1 MRWLQLGFAALV
13 PGMEAV
19 AAGYTGVLGNLPI
32 VVLHSL
38 SDMAGGAHKTLAVG
52 AINKYVIP
60 SGVFDVRQ
68 IGIIGF
74 GPKFMAVVLKL

>member
-1 MRWLQLGFAALV
+1 MRWLQLRFAALV
-13 PGMEAV
+13 PRMEAV
-19 AAGYTGVLGNLPI
+19 AAGYTGVLANLPI
-32 VVLHSL
+32 VVLRSL

-52 AINKYVIP
+52 TINKYVIP

-68 IGIIGF
+68 ISIIGF

>member
-1 MRWLQLGFAALV
+1 MRWLQLGFVAIV
-13 PGMEAV
+13 PSMEAV

-32 VVLHSL
+32 VVLRSL
-38 SDMAGGAHKTLAVG
+38 SDMAAGAHKTLAVG

-68 IGIIGF
+68 ISIIGF

>member
-1 MRWLQLGFAALV
+1 
-13 PGMEAV
+13 MEAV
-19 AAGYTGVLGNLPI
+19 AAGYTGVLANLPI
-32 VVLHSL
+32 VVLRSL

-68 IGIIGF
+68 ISIIGF